1 MYIQDTICAIATP
14 VGEGGISIIRI
25 SGNESFNIV
34 ESLFSGKGSVHNYKP
49 FTLHH
54 GKIVDPVDGIIDEVL
69 IGIFRNPNS
78 FTGEDVIEINS
89 HGGRLV
95 TKRILNILL
104 RNGARLA
111 EPGEFTKRAFLN
123 GKMDLTQ
130 AEAIS
135 DIIHAKSDVAIKF
148 SLKSLSGEYG
158 KNITKQHRELIDI
171 CALVELELDFIE
183 DDIKFVEKNTIL
195 KKINDLLLEIDRM
208 ISSFEF
214 GKLYKDG
221 VKVVLL
227 GKPNVGKST
236 ILNSLLL
243 SDRAIVSDIPGT
255 TRDFIEEAFQYDGIL
270 FRLIDTAGLRIT
282 IDEIEQKGIDRTR
295 DQIKEADIL
304 VYIFDLTQN
313 YNKSDWEIFR
323 EYMLSAEESKQEGIV
338 VFNKSDLVKNESTVE
353 FIRINT
359 NEFRKIKNILHI
371 SANKEQD
378 IEILRKNFTDLVKK
392 NQDNID
398 DTRVVT
404 NIRHRTA
411 LINTKYSLLKAI
423 EAIAAN
429 ESNEFIA
436 VHLRKSLNS
445 LGEITGIVT
454 TEEILNNIF
463 SKFCIGK

>member
-1 MYIQDTICAIATP
+1 
-14 VGEGGISIIRI
+14 
-25 SGNESFNIV
+25 
-34 ESLFSGKGSVHNYKP
+34 
-49 FTLHH
+49 
-54 GKIVDPVDGIIDEVL
+54 
-69 IGIFRNPNS
+69 
-78 FTGEDVIEINS
+78 
-89 HGGRLV
+89 
-95 TKRILNILL
+95 
-104 RNGARLA
+104 
-111 EPGEFTKRAFLN
+111 
-123 GKMDLTQ
+123 
-130 AEAIS
+130 
-135 DIIHAKSDVAIKF
+135 
-148 SLKSLSGEYG
+148 
-158 KNITKQHRELIDI
+158 
-171 CALVELELDFIE
+171 
-183 DDIKFVEKNTIL
+183 
-195 KKINDLLLEIDRM
+195 
-208 ISSFEF
+208 
-214 GKLYKDG
+214 
-221 VKVVLL
+221 
-227 GKPNVGKST
+227 
-236 ILNSLLL
+236 LL